1 MENSRKIETKRPSEI
16 IENSEK
22 TTSYQSSKEINEKR
36 KVFNKPITFDNEL
49 LENFNKNKHMLDLKQ
64 IRKNMISREKINNN
78 NSKNN
83 IIHRASTSHQMF
95 RINAQNTDRNYFI
108 HNNLDEH
115 QQINKNLKNHI
126 IKPQLITF
134 NNKESMNFIEASN
147 FNFFARGVNPK
158 YNDSHLKT

>member
-1 MENSRKIETKRPSEI
+1 MENSRKIEAKKPSEI

-36 KVFNKPITFDNEL
+36 KIFNKPITFDNEL

-64 IRKNMISREKINNN
+64 IRKNLISRERINGN
-78 NSKNN
+78 NSRNS

-95 RINAQNTDRNYFI
+95 RINAQKTERNHFNY
-108 HNNLDEH
+108 NNLDEQ
-115 QQINKNLKNHI
+115 QQINKNIKNHI

-134 NNKESMNFIEASN
+134 YKKEPLNFIEESN
-147 FNFFARGVNPK
+147 FFSRGVNPK